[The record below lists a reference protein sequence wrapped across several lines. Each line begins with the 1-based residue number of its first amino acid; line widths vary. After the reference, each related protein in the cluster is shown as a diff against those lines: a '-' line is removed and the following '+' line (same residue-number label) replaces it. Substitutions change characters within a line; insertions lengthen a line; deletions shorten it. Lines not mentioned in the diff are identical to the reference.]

1 MSWFSDL
8 LNIKNIY
15 ANPFEMARDGIMGMN
30 QRNVNY
36 IGRYNKRKLYP
47 LVDNKLLTKRIA
59 ISHNVKTPILIGSVE
74 NQHQV
79 KDILNILG
87 DHTEFCIKPDHGSGG
102 NGILVI

>member
-36 IGRYNKRKLYP
+36 IGRYSST
-47 LVDNKLLTKRIA
+47 LL
-59 ISHNVKTPILIGSVE
+59 LITSY
-74 NQHQV
+74 
-79 KDILNILG
+79 
-87 DHTEFCIKPDHGSGG
+87 
-102 NGILVI
+102 